1 MRALPA
7 WSLVL
12 TMGVCAAALPARV
25 AGNGNGN
32 GNENGNGL
40 RLQGSVEP
48 VRSHPVIVPRLTGS
62 GTGTL
67 VIVRLV
73 KPGTRVKRGELLIE
87 FDRQAQIKTAH
98 DRQAEYRDFVEQIN
112 RKRGEQLTAAAHGE
126 AELKTAENAVKSAE
140 LEVQKAE
147 VVPPITAEQ
156 NRLSLDEARA
166 KAHQIRQT
174 FDLQRKLDVADIRA
188 LEIQRDRAM
197 NAWKHAESNADKMRV
212 VSPIDGMVVLKST
225 WKNGTMGEVQ
235 EGEEVRSGLGI
246 MDVIDSSAMQVR
258 ARVNQADVS
267 ALRVG
272 QPARITLDSYPA
284 RTFAGR
290 LEQLS
295 QIGSIST
302 MSNRVR
308 TFLAVFSIDG
318 SDPHLMPDLAAAID
332 MAETAMKEGTAIGW
346 RSSCVVALSVGAAAA
361 LRRDSGV
368 AVAARPRSSPGR
380 RSSTSCSCA
389 GKSGRCDRSS

>member
-1 MRALPA
+1 MRASGIGILA
-7 WSLVL
+7 MVL
-12 TMGVCAAALPARV
+12 AAVGAALPAV
-25 AGNGNGN
+25 VSGNGAA
-32 GNENGNGL
+32 L

-48 VRSHPVIVPRLTGS
+48 VRSHPVIVPRLTGT
-62 GTGTL
+62 GNGTL
-67 VIVRLV
+67 VIVHLV

-98 DRQAEYRDFVEQIN
+98 DRQAEYSDFVEQIN
-112 RKRGEQLTAAAHGE
+112 RKRGEQLTAGAHGE

-140 LEVQKAE
+140 LEVQKTE

-156 NRLSLDEARA
+156 NRLSMDEARA
-166 KAHQIRQT
+166 KASQLRKT
-174 FDLQRKLDVADIRA
+174 FELRRKLDTADIRA
-188 LEIQRDRAM
+188 LEIQRDRAL
-197 NAWKHAESNADKMRV
+197 NAWKHAESNAEKMRV

-272 QPARITLDSYPA
+272 QAARITLDSYPGRA
-284 RTFAGR
+284 FDGR

-332 MAETAMKEGTAIGW
+332 MAED
-346 RSSCVVALSVGAAAA
+346 
-361 LRRDSGV
+361 RR
-368 AVAARPRSSPGR
+368 
-380 RSSTSCSCA
+380 
-389 GKSGRCDRSS
+389 

>member
-1 MRALPA
+1 MRAWVGVPILVTA
-7 WSLVL
+7 VVL
-12 TMGVCAAALPARV
+12 TPASEV
-25 AGNGNGN
+25 SADGKPA
-32 GNENGNGL
+32 L
-40 RLQGSVEP
+40 RLQGSIEP
-48 VRSHPVIVPRLTGS
+48 VRSHPVVVPRLS
-62 GTGTL
+62 GGGTPGAPGGGGGPGTL
-67 VIVRLV
+67 VIVHLV
-73 KPGTRVKRGELLIE
+73 KPGTRVKRGDLLIE
-87 FDRQAQIKTAH
+87 FDRQAQIKNAH

-112 RKRGEQLTAAAHGE
+112 KKRGEQLTARAHGE
-126 AELKTAENAVKSAE
+126 AELKMAENAMRVAE
-140 LEVQKAE
+140 LEAQKKD

-156 NRLSLDEARA
+156 NQLTLDEARA
-166 KAHQIRQT
+166 KLDQLRKT
-174 FDLQRKLDVADIRA
+174 FELRRKLDVADIRA
-188 LEIQRDRAM
+188 LEIQRDRAL
-197 NAWKHAESNADKMRV
+197 NAWKHAESNAEKMRV

-272 QPARITLDSYPA
+272 QAARITLDSYPGRA
-284 RTFAGR
+284 FDGR

-332 MAETAMKEGTAIGW
+332 MAED
-346 RSSCVVALSVGAAAA
+346 
-361 LRRDSGV
+361 RR
-368 AVAARPRSSPGR
+368 
-380 RSSTSCSCA
+380 
-389 GKSGRCDRSS
+389 

>member
-1 MRALPA
+1 MLGNCDVAGALFIRLTTIHFAASGVYHSSMWSVRSAGVVVALGAMVTGHPARAL
-7 WSLVL
+7 
-12 TMGVCAAALPARV
+12 
-25 AGNGNGN
+25 GNGVA
-32 GNENGNGL
+32 L
-40 RLQGSVEP
+40 RLHGSIEP
-48 VRSHPVIVPRLTGS
+48 VRSHPVVVPRLSGS
-62 GTGTL
+62 GPGAGPGTL

-112 RKRGEQLTAAAHGE
+112 KKRGEQITARAHGE

-140 LEVQKAE
+140 LEVLKAE
-147 VVPPITAEQ
+147 VIPPITAEQ
-156 NRLSLDEARA
+156 NRLTLDEARA
-166 KAHQIRQT
+166 KASQLRRT
-174 FDLQRKLDVADIRA
+174 FDLRRKADAADIRA

-225 WKNGTMGEVQ
+225 WKSGTMGEVQ

-246 MDVIDSSAMQVR
+246 LDVIDPSAMRVR
-258 ARVNQADVS
+258 AKVNQADVT

-272 QPARITLDSYPA
+272 EQARITLDSYPT
-284 RTFAGR
+284 RTFTGR

-295 QIGSIST
+295 QIGAISQ

-308 TFLAVFSIDG
+308 SFLAIFSVDG

-332 MAETAMKEGTAIGW
+332 IADLK
-346 RSSCVVALSVGAAAA
+346 R
-361 LRRDSGV
+361 
-368 AVAARPRSSPGR
+368 
-380 RSSTSCSCA
+380 
-389 GKSGRCDRSS
+389 

>member
-1 MRALPA
+1 MTRGVHGIVYARVRRVARILSVLFVVSMSISGALA
-7 WSLVL
+7 E
-12 TMGVCAAALPARV
+12 GNGDAAAL
-25 AGNGNGN
+25 
-32 GNENGNGL
+32 
-40 RLQGSVEP
+40 RLHGSIEP
-48 VRSHPVIVPRLTGS
+48 VRSHPVVVPRLAGS

-67 VIVRLV
+67 VIVHLV
-73 KPGTRVKRGELLIE
+73 KPGTLVKRGDLLIE

-112 RKRGEQLTAAAHGE
+112 RKRGEQITARAHGE
-126 AELKTAENAVKSAE
+126 AELKMAENAVKSAE
-140 LEVQKAE
+140 LEILKAE

-156 NRLSLDEARA
+156 NRLTLDEARA
-166 KAHQIRQT
+166 KAEQLQRT
-174 FDLQRKLDVADIRA
+174 FDLRRKADAADVRA

-246 MDVIDSSAMQVR
+246 MDVIDSSAMRVR

-267 ALRVG
+267 TLRVG
-272 QPARITLDSYPA
+272 QAVRITLDSYPT
-284 RTFAGR
+284 RTFTGR

-295 QIGSIST
+295 QIGAIST

-318 SDPHLMPDLAAAID
+318 SDAHLMPDLAAAVDI
-332 MAETAMKEGTAIGW
+332 AED
-346 RSSCVVALSVGAAAA
+346 
-361 LRRDSGV
+361 RR
-368 AVAARPRSSPGR
+368 
-380 RSSTSCSCA
+380 
-389 GKSGRCDRSS
+389 

>member
-1 MRALPA
+1 MVAAPP
-7 WSLVL
+7 
-12 TMGVCAAALPARV
+12 AAA
-25 AGNGNGN
+25 AGSDA
-32 GNENGNGL
+32 GL

-48 VRSHPVIVPRLTGS
+48 VRSHPVIVPRLTGP

-73 KPGTRVKRGELLIE
+73 KPGARVKRGDLLIE

-98 DRQAEYRDFVEQIN
+98 DREAEYRDFVEQIN
-112 RKRGEQLTAAAHGE
+112 RKRGEHVTARAHGE
-126 AELKTAENAVKSAE
+126 AELKIAGNAVKSAE
-140 LEVQKAE
+140 LEVLKND

-156 NRLSLDEARA
+156 NKLSLDEARA
-166 KAHQIRQT
+166 KAEQLRKT
-174 FDLQRKLDVADIRA
+174 FDLRRKADGADIRA
-188 LEIQRDRAM
+188 VEIQRDRAW

-246 MDVIDSSAMQVR
+246 MEVIDSSVMQVR

-284 RTFAGR
+284 RTFTGR

-295 QIGSIST
+295 RIGAIST

-308 TFLAVFSIDG
+308 TFLAVFSIQG

-332 MAETAMKEGTAIGW
+332 IAED
-346 RSSCVVALSVGAAAA
+346 
-361 LRRDSGV
+361 RR
-368 AVAARPRSSPGR
+368 
-380 RSSTSCSCA
+380 
-389 GKSGRCDRSS
+389 

>member
-1 MRALPA
+1 MALTLAVLVSDGARAE
-7 WSLVL
+7 
-12 TMGVCAAALPARV
+12 
-25 AGNGNGN
+25 GNGHAPA
-32 GNENGNGL
+32 L
-40 RLQGSVEP
+40 RLHGSIEP
-48 VRSHPVIVPRLTGS
+48 VRSHPVVVPRLAGS

-67 VIVRLV
+67 VIVHLV
-73 KPGTRVKRGELLIE
+73 KPGTRVKRGDLLIE
-87 FDRQAQIKTAH
+87 FDRQAQIKAAH

-112 RKRGEQLTAAAHGE
+112 RKRGEQITARAHGE
-126 AELKTAENAVKSAE
+126 AELKMAENAVKIAE
-140 LEVQKAE
+140 LDVLKAE
-147 VVPPITAEQ
+147 IVPPITAEQ
-156 NRLSLDEARA
+156 NRQTLDEARA
-166 KAHQIRQT
+166 KAAQLRRT
-174 FDLQRKLDVADIRA
+174 FDLRRQSDAADNRA

-212 VSPIDGMVVLKST
+212 VSPMDGMVVLKST

-272 QPARITLDSYPA
+272 QGARITLDSYPA
-284 RTFAGR
+284 RTFDGR

-295 QIGSIST
+295 RIGAIST

-308 TFLAVFSIDG
+308 TFLAVFSIQG

-332 MAETAMKEGTAIGW
+332 ISGD
-346 RSSCVVALSVGAAAA
+346 
-361 LRRDSGV
+361 RR
-368 AVAARPRSSPGR
+368 
-380 RSSTSCSCA
+380 
-389 GKSGRCDRSS
+389 

>member
-1 MRALPA
+1 
-7 WSLVL
+7 
-12 TMGVCAAALPARV
+12 
-25 AGNGNGN
+25 
-32 GNENGNGL
+32 
-40 RLQGSVEP
+40 

-67 VIVRLV
+67 VIVHLV

-87 FDRQAQIKTAH
+87 FDREAQIKTAH

-140 LEVQKAE
+140 LEVQKTE
-147 VVPPITAEQ
+147 IVPPITAEQ

-166 KAHQIRQT
+166 KANQIRKT
-174 FDLQRKLDVADIRA
+174 FELRRKLDTADIRA
-188 LEIQRDRAM
+188 LEIQRDRAL

-212 VSPIDGMVVLKST
+212 TSPIDGMVVLKST

-272 QPARITLDSYPA
+272 QPARITLDSYPGHA
-284 RTFAGR
+284 FDGR

-308 TFLAVFSIDG
+308 TFLAVFSLEG

-332 MAETAMKEGTAIGW
+332 MAED
-346 RSSCVVALSVGAAAA
+346 
-361 LRRDSGV
+361 RR
-368 AVAARPRSSPGR
+368 
-380 RSSTSCSCA
+380 
-389 GKSGRCDRSS
+389 